1 MLIVTVTCIISG
13 VLQLAAPILP
23 ICISCILSTVTIA
36 RSIKLTRRCRT
47 VSHLK
52 LEATITILV
61 VTAVYIG
68 CNIPVFIFWTIY
80 IVDGFTVSR
89 DNQFLY
95 WYSWGLT
102 YVVLVGCN
110 AALNPVVMMCRISK
124 MRDCLG
130 NVMRF
135 CGGKRGAVRLRSLR
149 SCHEVEMTPAMGR
162 NSVVNNVSELR
173 RVSQLSVSGCSSQGS
188 RASTVYLPINNR
200 HT

>member
-1 MLIVTVTCIISG
+1 M
-13 VLQLAAPILP
+13 
-23 ICISCILSTVTIA
+23 
-36 RSIKLTRRCRT
+36 
-47 VSHLK
+47 
-52 LEATITILV
+52 
-61 VTAVYIG
+61 
-68 CNIPVFIFWTIY
+68 
-80 IVDGFTVSR
+80 SR

-200 HT
+200 HTAVSPRDLAARKMLLASSSQNSSLKLPVSTNSALLAQPVQDNDCVVNVGNGPHA